1 MDIIY
6 KKEISLKEA
15 LIGFSFNL
23 NHINNKNY
31 RITSNEIISYNYEK
45 IINNMGF
52 MRDNF
57 IGNLIIKFE
66 ITFPKDLS
74 QSVKKELEKLL

>member
-1 MDIIY
+1 MVFLVFFRFVLF
-6 KKEISLKEA
+6 SLGDGGWFI
-15 LIGFSFNL
+15 LGF
-23 NHINNKNY
+23 
-31 RITSNEIISYNYEK
+31 YE
-45 IINNMGF
+45 NNMGF

-66 ITFPKDLS
+66 ITFPKELS